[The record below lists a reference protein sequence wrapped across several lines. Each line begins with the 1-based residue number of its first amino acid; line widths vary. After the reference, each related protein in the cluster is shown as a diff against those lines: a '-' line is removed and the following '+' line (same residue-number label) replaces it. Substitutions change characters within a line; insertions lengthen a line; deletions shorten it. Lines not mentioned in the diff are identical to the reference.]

1 LTRQNKKTN
10 SPCPYLFKKEFLGGN
25 LLNRTT
31 TATFF
36 KSANSFWAVCAKKR
50 ESCDLPAGVQGAQ
63 ATHQSFGHMAI
74 IDKIL
79 CEYVDPVPGLNLPIT
94 NIFLSK
100 SAF

>member
-1 LTRQNKKTN
+1 LVKKTN
-10 SPCPYLFKKEFLGGN
+10 SPCNLQVHPYLFKKEFLGGN
-25 LLNRTT
+25 LQNRTT

-36 KSANSFWAVCAKKR
+36 KSANSFWAVPR
-50 ESCDLPAGVQGAQ
+50 SDDLPAGVQGAQ
-63 ATHQSFGHMAI
+63 ATLQSFGHMAI

-79 CEYVDPVPGLNLPIT
+79 CEYVEVPGLNLPIT